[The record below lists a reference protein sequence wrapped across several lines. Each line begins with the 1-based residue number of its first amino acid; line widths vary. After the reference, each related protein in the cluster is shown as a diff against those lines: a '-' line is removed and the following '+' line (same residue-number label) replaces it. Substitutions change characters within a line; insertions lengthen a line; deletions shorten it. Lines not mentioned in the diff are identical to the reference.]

1 MAKEI
6 ILPKFGFTQEE
17 SEILE
22 WLHDEGDLV
31 EKGDPIAVVSTDKIS
46 MEVESPETGILAGI
60 KYPVGSV
67 VSVTEIIAYILAP
80 GEELPEKTEREA
92 GKTTDIPEKIAEI
105 ESTVKISPVAAKI
118 IEENGL
124 LASEIKGTGLSGQIT
139 RGDVE
144 QFLSAKKVVK
154 GKVKA
159 TPSARRIA
167 REVGIDLYDVHGS
180 GPDSRIQ
187 ADDVLSLKKTAIE
200 KIPSRTP
207 AGFTR
212 EIPLVGMRRTIA
224 ENMSRSMREAPH
236 MTLQIDIEVDIAEN
250 MRKEANELILER
262 NKKISATAL
271 MVKAAA
277 QAIRKNPII
286 NSQYSPEKIIL
297 LDAINIGVAVAIEE
311 GLIVPVVASADKKNI
326 QQISTEVNNLAA
338 RARDSRLKPQD
349 LLDGTFTISNLGM
362 LGIDRFTAIIN
373 LPQSAIL
380 AVGAIK
386 KHLLP
391 DNSDSAVIRIAK
403 IMSVTL
409 SADHRVMDGAQA
421 AYFLADLKNMLE
433 NPAELFA

>member
-139 RGDVE
+139 RGDVK

-159 TPSARRIA
+159 TPSARRISK
-167 REVGIDLYDVHGS
+167 EKKIDLNDVIGS

-207 AGFTR
+207 VGFTR

-286 NSQYSPEKIIL
+286 NSRYSPEKIIL

-373 LPQSAIL
+373 PPQSAIL

-391 DNSDSAVIRIAK
+391 DNSDSPVIRIAK